1 MRKLI
6 MSWLFSG
13 VMLLTPLVVSAQEF
27 GPQAGDMSLSL
38 RFGKAVSFDIDA
50 YEVNRNT
57 DSYYSDYDLPAANE
71 PYSINY
77 NTSSSFTNI
86 SGVEFKYFVTNQIAV
101 RFSGSGALSGL
112 PSQDQTP
119 EITDPSG
126 VNYPG
131 TTIPGWRMLEGKTS
145 KQFYIDLG
153 ADYYFSSKYDR
164 VSPYGGVQFNSVY
177 SQMEIFDGFRGVDED
192 DEVIPTFDT
201 RRGEGFSYG
210 FSLIGGIDYYLTDAL
225 ILGIEVK
232 ALSYMYAGKKIF
244 HQPGMSAQPA
254 DKHVMSF
261 LAQPSIK
268 LGFRF

>member
-38 RFGKAVSFDIDA
+38 RFGRAVSFSDIDA
-50 YEVNRNT
+50 YEVDMSTEN
-57 DSYYSDYDLPAANE
+57 DYSENDLPAANE

-77 NTSSSFTNI
+77 STSSSFTNI

-119 EITDPSG
+119 GVTDPSG

-131 TTIPGWRMLEGKTS
+131 TTIPGWSMLEGKTT

-153 ADYYFSSKYDR
+153 ADYYFTSKYDR
-164 VSPYGGVQFNSVY
+164 VSPYGGLQFNSVY
-177 SQMEIFDGFRGVDED
+177 TQMEIFDGFRGVED
-192 DEVIPTFDT
+192 DEVIPTYDT

-210 FSLIGGIDYYLTDAL
+210 FSVIGGIDYYLTDAL

-244 HQPGMSAQPA
+244 HQPGMSAQAA

>member
-13 VMLLTPLVVSAQEF
+13 VMLLTPLVVSAQESR
-27 GPQAGDMSLSL
+27 PQAGDMSLSL
-38 RFGKAVSFDIDA
+38 RFGKAVSFDINA

-57 DSYYSDYDLPAANE
+57 NSLYSENDLPAANE

-77 NTSSSFTNI
+77 STSSSFTNI

-119 EITDPSG
+119 GVTDPSG

-131 TTIPGWRMLEGKTS
+131 TTIPGWSMLEGKTT

-153 ADYYFSSKYDR
+153 ADYYFTSKYDR
-164 VSPYGGVQFNSVY
+164 VSPYGGLQFNSIY
-177 SQMEIFDGFRGVDED
+177 SQMEIFDGFRGVED
-192 DEVIPTFDT
+192 DEVIPTYDT

-210 FSLIGGIDYYLTDAL
+210 FSLIGGIDYYLPARTLCVIDQ
-225 ILGIEVK
+225 GGD
-232 ALSYMYAGKKIF
+232 GKCGNVSHGSKSVES
-244 HQPGMSAQPA
+244 GRMAS
-254 DKHVMSF
+254 
-261 LAQPSIK
+261 
-268 LGFRF
+268 G